1 MGDWLGGWVLRVASN
16 KLGWKN
22 FEVEKHLAERSD

>member
-22 FEVEKHLAERSD
+22 FEVEKHFGGKK